1 MASITQRKNK
11 LLIRLTLAAVLFAQG
26 VIAANACVL
35 PSMNPTQAFV
45 KQAATK
51 QPCNQHVTT
60 TSSLSEQDPTAQKIA
75 VQMNNNVC
83 LASCTQT
90 DQINV
95 DHHNVTVAHVSTT
108 NFLPATLPVQCM
120 ASTFIPSYQVLNT
133 GPPVAIRFCT
143 FLI

>member
-1 MASITQRKNK
+1 MVFITQRTNK

-26 VIAANACVL
+26 VIAAHACVL
-35 PSMNPTQAFV
+35 PTMNPIEAFV
-45 KQAATK
+45 TQEAATK
-51 QPCNQHVTT
+51 QPCNQHA
-60 TSSLSEQDPTAQKIA
+60 TSSPEQNPVIQNLA
-75 VQMNNNVC
+75 VQMNGNAC

-95 DHHNVTVAHVSTT
+95 DYKNFTVASVGIT
-108 NFLPATLPVQCM
+108 NFLPATLTVQCN
-120 ASTFIPSYQVLNT
+120 ASDFIPSYQVLNT